1 MKDYFT
7 GVRTLEDKLAEL
19 LAEKNLLHTTK
30 TSSYPITLTVTQNQ
44 AEDAQMAIWASAD
57 GSTSSQDSVLRFIF
71 NLDGMEI
78 QTNSRLVMSDTLMG
92 KIKGL
97 AKKIHAAYVHAYF
110 ASTVD
115 QMQSFLSGIRREDM
129 QADAASEDFDGFYDD
144 AEDEDDLPDIDD
156 QDIEETDAD
165 E

>member
-7 GVRTLEDKLAEL
+7 GVKTIEDKLAKV
-19 LAEKNLLHTTK
+19 LAEENLLHVTDK
-30 TSSYPITLTVTQNQ
+30 SRYPITLTVTQNQ
-44 AEDAQMAIWASAD
+44 APDAQMEIWNTAD

-71 NLDGMEI
+71 YLDGMEI
-78 QTNSRLVMSDTLMG
+78 QTLNRLVLPDTLMT

-110 ASTVD
+110 AATVE
-115 QMQSFLSGIRREDM
+115 QMQSFLRDVRREDLE
-129 QADAASEDFDGFYDD
+129 ADAASEDFDGFYDD
-144 AEDEDDLPDIDD
+144 DDDLDDTPDDVEDIDD
-156 QDIEETDAD
+156 TEDD